1 MENNNSA
8 IATVAENEVPIS
20 PFTSIKTFETAQRM
34 ANILCSSSLVPV
46 QYQGSKNLPNC
57 VIALEMANRVG
68 VSPFLIMQN
77 MHVIQGRPS
86 MSAQYLIAMINASG
100 KFSPLRWK
108 VEKRGKKKIN
118 NFEIEDCTYVAWAR
132 ELSTGEVLEGPE
144 VTTEMAVREGW
155 YGKNGS
161 KWQTMPDLMFR
172 YRSAAFFSRMYCP
185 EMAMGLH
192 TTEEIEEMPPTPE
205 MKKVDAVSRAEEL
218 TKKLVGETVSSKDDF
233 PPVVDV
239 TPKAMEEKRPK
250 QTRPVEAEPV
260 SEVKEAV
267 PDIPQE
273 PAVPEATVRGQQSM
287 DFGSPSD
294 DAFEIPGVSVG
305 DEEPF

>member
-1 MENNNSA
+1 MEEKNSA
-8 IATVAENEVPIS
+8 ITVAENEAPIS
-20 PFTSIKTFETAQRM
+20 PFTSTKTFETAQRM
-34 ANILCSSSLVPV
+34 AGALCSSSLVPPP
-46 QYQGSKNLPNC
+46 YRGRENLANC
-57 VIALEMANRVG
+57 IIALEMANRTG

-108 VEKRGKKKIN
+108 VEKRGVKKFG
-118 NFEIEDCTYVAWAR
+118 NFQLEDCTYIAWAR

-144 VTTEMAVREGW
+144 VTTEMAVKEGW

-192 TTEEIEEMPPTPE
+192 TL
-205 MKKVDAVSRAEEL
+205 EEL
-218 TKKLVGETVSSKDDF
+218 EDMDVREERQQSARERAQKLTKEL
-233 PPVVDV
+233 
-239 TPKAMEEKRPK
+239 
-250 QTRPVEAEPV
+250 TRSAEQ
-260 SEVKEAV
+260 VKEPASDV
-267 PDIPQE
+267 IETSFNFDEPDAPIKDNSPEDLGFKKAPERSAPKTERAAPQQ
-273 PAVPEATVRGQQSM
+273 ATM
-287 DFGSPSD
+287 DFDGAPSD
-294 DAFEIPGVSVG
+294 DAFEMPSVPEPEDG
-305 DEEPF
+305 DSVDF